1 MALAEKLSA
10 RRSADSARPLM
21 SLKEL
26 ARRSRSDDNR
36 DDRGKRRSG
45 AVHVELLHLYLLA
58 QLNAYVSAHLVVN
71 RHLSEKRER
80 GLPTSTHCFPAG

>member
-71 RHLSEKRER
+71 RHLGGKCEPGVK
-80 GLPTSTHCFPAG
+80 TSTDCFSAD